1 MGDIVKKVSLAGLM
15 EGWDDDCYAYVR
27 PATFEDRKGFRELSN
42 LSDDA
47 ATEWQSNLVSTHF
60 VSGKVRALNSSDLFA
75 LVDMEPEHLTIGA
88 VNDKLAMGI
97 MGFDFDPKDLELAAA
112 PASTTEPSTTETPS
126 SETSGQNSPTK

>member
-27 PATFEDRKGFRELSN
+27 PATFEDRKGFRELSS

-47 ATEWQSNLVSTHF
+47 ATEWQSDLVSTHF
-60 VSGKVRALNSSDLFA
+60 VRGKVRALNGSDLFA
-75 LVDMEPEHLTIGA
+75 LVDMEPAHLSIGA
-88 VNDKLAMGI
+88 VNDQLAMGI

-112 PASTTEPSTTETPS
+112 PSSSSEPTSTETPS
-126 SETSGQNSPTK
+126 SETSGQTSPTK